1 MDTTPDTTPEEHS
14 LDRSSGQSPAL
25 FPRRGLYF
33 EEFAVGLS
41 VDSPGR
47 TVTETDVV
55 QFAMLSGDWTG
66 IHTDAVYAAQTPVGQ
81 RFAHGLLGLAI
92 ANGLAVRLGFMEG
105 TTLAFRG
112 LSDWKFSL
120 PILIGDTVHLHLT
133 IQEKRPVP
141 RLNGGMLTL
150 AVELITQDGK
160 IVQSGS
166 WSVLV
171 MSRPA

>member
-1 MDTTPDTTPEEHS
+1 MSDHS
-14 LDRSSGQSPAL
+14 LSLSQ
-25 FPRRGLYF
+25 RRGLYF
-33 EEFAVGLS
+33 EEFEVGQS

-47 TVTETDVV
+47 TVTETDII

-66 IHTDAVYAAQTPVGQ
+66 IHTDAVYAATTPMGQ
-81 RFAHGLLGLAI
+81 RFAHGLLGLTI

-120 PILIGDTVHLHLT
+120 PIFIGDTLHLHLT
-133 IQEKRPVP
+133 IQEKRPAP
-141 RLNGGMLTL
+141 RLKAGMLTL
-150 AVELITQDGK
+150 AVELLNQDGK
-160 IVQSGS
+160 IVQSGQ

-171 MSRPA
+171 LSRPA